1 MFQISFKDRCLAR
14 KTVPESLWGERWY
27 GLRWWVFDEVFCA
40 DWFGLRNGVRL
51 LQFYDSGLFLLCSY
65 LFWSGRKKRYIRFS
79 FFARFSIALERVEI
93 DIPMFHYF
101 IFERRSRTFLP
112 QYWSPCH
119 SSSASSDPSETTLI
133 SLVVRCVSSQRVRNL
148 VHVIHNVDVLIHFL
162 IVDQCDIIFLE
173 FWHLDKTVNLCF
185 ILFLRSKH

>member
-1 MFQISFKDRCLAR
+1 MEDRCCLFRNQSSIGAICCNPGENFLQRFFSAILACDHYNL
-14 KTVPESLWGERWY
+14 SL
-27 GLRWWVFDEVFCA
+27 LSC
-40 DWFGLRNGVRL
+40 
-51 LQFYDSGLFLLCSY
+51 
-65 LFWSGRKKRYIRFS
+65 RFS
-79 FFARFSIALERVEI
+79 FRLNYKEATIFRHLSLFARFSIALERVEVN
-93 DIPMFHYF
+93 IPMFHYF

-173 FWHLDKTVNLCF
+173 F
-185 ILFLRSKH
+185 